1 MAKPIEPTPVLRGK
15 DAAAFLKAMRA
26 SESRPAPAK
35 SAYLE
40 RCRKVFRATRGI
52 SH

>member
-15 DAAAFLKAMRA
+15 DAAAFIKAMKA

-35 SAYLE
+35 SAYLKH
-40 RCRKVFRATRGI
+40 CRKVFRATRGMP
-52 SH
+52 H